1 MRNGKKKLS
10 EEEPILEFLNGGSHL
25 REDGQGGNESIPV
38 RTCIV
43 ERARK
48 EKPFLLR
55 FVLSPQGAAVP
66 DIKGSLPGRGVWVTA
81 KRADVAEAV
90 KRRAFQ
96 RAFRKPVSAS
106 EDLPL
111 QVEELFKRSALERL
125 SICNKAGLVVVG
137 FTKIEEALNR
147 REIAGL
153 LHASGAA
160 GDGKAKLDRKFAALY
175 SGKDHI
181 APKNCFTSAEISLAT
196 GSTNVIHAGLKE
208 GGATFAFFEALNRLS
223 GYCTGDEMD
232 HHLRQGKEGA
242 KLKKRTIK
250 RQAAGRPCR

>member
-1 MRNGKKKLS
+1 MRQMKKKRF
-10 EEEPILEFLNGGSHL
+10 EEEPILEFSSEGSHL
-25 REDGQGGNESIPV
+25 TEGGQGGSESIPV

-48 EKPFLLR
+48 ERPFLLR
-55 FVLSPQGAAVP
+55 FVLSPQDGVVP
-66 DIKGSLPGRGVWVTA
+66 DIKGNLPGRGVWVTA
-81 KRADVAEAV
+81 KKEAVAEAV

-96 RAFRKPVSAS
+96 RAFRKPVSAA
-106 EDLPL
+106 EDLPH

-137 FTKIEEALNR
+137 FAKVEEALNR

-153 LHASGAA
+153 LHAASAA
-160 GDGKAKLDRKFAALY
+160 EGGTAKLDRKFAALY

-196 GSTNVIHAGLKE
+196 GSSNVIHAGLKE
-208 GGATFAFFEALNRLS
+208 GGAGSAFFEALDRLS
-223 GYCTGDEMD
+223 GYCTGDAS
-232 HHLRQGKEGA
+232 GN
-242 KLKKRTIK
+242 
-250 RQAAGRPCR
+250 PCARVKNERNERNGQ